1 MKYLKNKQAK
11 SLMERYLNGN
21 CTVEEKKLVESYL
34 DSFQGKTGQNTN
46 IDFKR
51 DVEPQLW
58 ERIKAQTIYTK
69 KPRVLPLFYRS
80 MMKYAAVFIGAVLL
94 LFWGYNI
101 YKADRNA
108 LDIDDEAIVL
118 ETNQAQKS
126 INEHTVD
133 EIVDESGNVIAS
145 IQNGIL
151 EYRQR
156 AKEGD
161 FAFNEVKVPSGKT
174 FRIALADGTLV
185 HLNAGSHFRF
195 PVGFHPSKGREVYLS
210 GEGYFEVAKDDSSPF
225 IVQANDMEVTVLGT
239 HFNVS
244 AYKGEPQHTVLM
256 EGSVSV
262 NNQKTDSHEI
272 IKPGQK
278 AVMMDNGMAVNEVN
292 VKDYIGWTQNVLTFS
307 DELFPNIIKKIERR
321 YSVTIVNNYPE
332 LDNARFNGKFKN
344 ESIISL
350 MNTFKES
357 ANFEYEIEKGK
368 IVINK
373 KTSL

>member
-11 SLMERYLNGN
+11 SLMEKYLNGK

-34 DSFQGKTGQNTN
+34 DSFQGDTGRNAD
-46 IDFKR
+46 IDFKL
-51 DVEPQLW
+51 DIEQQLW
-58 ERIKAQTIYTK
+58 EKIKAKTLQTK
-69 KPRVLPLFYRS
+69 KTKVLPLVYRN
-80 MMKYAAVFIGAVLL
+80 MMKYAAVFIGAGFL
-94 LFWGYNI
+94 LFWGYNA
-101 YKADRNA
+101 YKTDQDILNADKK
-108 LDIDDEAIVL
+108 EIVL
-118 ETNQAQKS
+118 QTGQDQKS
-126 INEHTVD
+126 IDEHTVD

-151 EYRQR
+151 QYRQNT
-156 AKEGD
+156 KNGD
-161 FAFNEVKVPSGKT
+161 FAFNEVIVPSGKT
-174 FRIALADGTLV
+174 FQIVLADGTLV

-225 IVQANDMEVTVLGT
+225 VVQANDMEVTVLGT

-244 AYKGEPQHTVLM
+244 AYLGEPQHTVLV

-278 AVMMDNGMAVNEVN
+278 AVIKGNGMVVNTVD
-292 VKDYIGWTQNVLTFS
+292 VKDYTGWTQNVLTFR

-321 YSVTIVNNYPE
+321 YNVTIVNNYPE

-344 ESIISL
+344 ESILSL

-357 ANFEYEIEKGK
+357 ANFEYKIEKGK